1 VLQRSTIFVLALALT
16 LPDGG
21 AAAKDLMVRQR
32 TTASGTAPFEQT
44 QYFTARTMVTDDPHV
59 RMILDLDAK
68 QLTLADKDRRVY
80 SLMTFDELHRLS
92 EAAADRLDDLPADER
107 KRFGLDAPVSVK
119 PTGRTQ
125 TIAGHPSREYT
136 VDAGPAKGK
145 IWMSEDLPLPDVARE
160 WERLGASIGGERRA
174 GAKLAAAL
182 AKLHG
187 IPMRTAMTITMGPQ
201 KAETTTEVLEVRE
214 AAPPAELL
222 RVPEGFT
229 KGPPPSIE

>member
-1 VLQRSTIFVLALALT
+1 VLRRSAIPVLALVLS
-16 LPDGG
+16 LPAA

-32 TTASGTAPFEQT
+32 TTASGAAPFEQT

-59 RMILDLDAK
+59 RMILDLDAQK
-68 QLTLADKDRRVY
+68 LTLADKDRRSY
-80 SLMTFDELHRLS
+80 SVMTFDELRQLS
-92 EAAADRLDDLPADER
+92 ESAANQLDDLPPEQR
-107 KRFGLDAPVSVK
+107 KEFGLDAPVRVD

-125 TIAGHPSREYT
+125 TIAGHAAREYT

-145 IWMSEDLPLPDVARE
+145 IWMSEDLPLPEVARE
-160 WERLGASIGGERRA
+160 WERLGASIGGPRRA
-174 GAKLAAAL
+174 GGKLAAAL
-182 AKLHG
+182 AKLQG

-201 KAETTTEVLEVRE
+201 KAETTTEVLEIRE

-222 RVPEGFT
+222 RVPDGFT